1 MSNEIGRV
9 IWFDR
14 KKGFGF
20 VKIVDPSSELHNT
33 DVFVHFSSIRCKS
46 PFKMLYPGECVSM
59 DVEKN
64 ENVGEDN
71 KKYSTNNITGIYGC
85 DLMVDNE
92 KYIIKVIR
100 KRNEADG
107 DGVEDTEGV
116 HENEG
121 EFSLDSNVTDKN

>member
-1 MSNEIGRV
+1 M
-9 IWFDR
+9 
-14 KKGFGF
+14 
-20 VKIVDPSSELHNT
+20 KISDARILGK
-33 DVFVHFSSIRCKS
+33 D
-46 PFKMLYPGECVSM
+46 LL
-59 DVEKN
+59 
-64 ENVGEDN
+64 EDN

-121 EFSLDSNVTDKN
+121 EVSLDSNVTDKNQIILYLS